1 MFFPCS
7 SLQSISSKKQTLN
20 PDPNHI
26 PSKANLSLQT
36 HKFSWQTNT
45 KNPTGKKKP
54 QITTTELKNMKIKPK
69 KKNRNLATKWQKLI
83 ISLVDNIFTP
93 SKIFF
98 YWSENFK
105 FFKNISNAQREWAR
119 ERERERLRNSVSEC
133 EWEMETR
140 EKPKEN
146 REKKRYNFFFFFF
159 FLKQSKEK
167 WR

>member
-1 MFFPCS
+1 MQKLKKKINYSIFFSSFMFFPCS

-119 ERERERLRNSVSEC
+119 ERERERETEKLC
-133 EWEMETR
+133 ERVWVRDGDERKT
-140 EKPKEN
+140 
-146 REKKRYNFFFFFF
+146 KR
-159 FLKQSKEK
+159 K
-167 WR
+167 